1 MTEVDPNDLT
11 DLSELVGPELA
22 TLVSPNSDSSESSM
36 SHDIRKLVKKKS
48 EIFFCPLDKIGLL
61 RSNLGFFLFRKFGVV
76 GFIFIDLPG
85 VKKKNWLT
93 HKKQF

>member
-36 SHDIRKLVKKKS
+36 SHDIRKLVKKKVKFFFVHWIKS
-48 EIFFCPLDKIGLL
+48 GCYDQISDFFCSESLVL
-61 RSNLGFFLFRKFGVV
+61 
-76 GFIFIDLPG
+76 
-85 VKKKNWLT
+85 
-93 HKKQF
+93 

>member
-36 SHDIRKLVKKKS
+36 SHDIRKLVEKKN
-48 EIFFCPLDKIGLL
+48 EILMDKIGLL

-85 VKKKNWLT
+85 VVKKRIG
-93 HKKQF
+93 